1 MTFKGFDKDFNIT
14 DKVAV
19 VTGAASGI
27 GKAMAELFSEKGAYV
42 VLLDIKEDVKDVAA
56 QINPSR
62 TLALQVDITK
72 KENIEKVVA
81 EIKKV
86 YPKIDILANSAG
98 VALLEKAEDLPEE
111 YWDKT
116 MELNLKGSFLMAQII
131 GREMIATGGG
141 KIVNMASQ
149 ASVIALDKH
158 VAYCA
163 SKAAIV
169 SMTQVLAMEWAPY
182 NINVNAISP
191 TVILTELGKKAWAGQ
206 VGEDMKKLIPAG
218 RFGYPEEVAACA
230 LFLVSDAASL
240 ITGEN
245 LIIDGGY
252 TIKYS
257 IQL

>member
-56 QINPSR
+56 KINPSR

-191 TVILTELGKKAWAGQ
+191 TVILTELGKKS
-206 VGEDMKKLIPAG
+206 LG
-218 RFGYPEEVAACA
+218 RSSRRRHEKIN
-230 LFLVSDAASL
+230 SSR
-240 ITGEN
+240 
-245 LIIDGGY
+245 
-252 TIKYS
+252 
-257 IQL
+257 

>member
-1 MTFKGFDKDFNIT
+1 MTFKSFDKDFNIT

-56 QINPSR
+56 KINPSR

-252 TIKYS
+252 TIK
-257 IQL
+257 

>member
-98 VALLEKAEDLPEE
+98 VALLEKAEELPEE

-158 VAYCA
+158 VAYYA

-252 TIKYS
+252 TIK
-257 IQL
+257 

>member
-42 VLLDIKEDVKDVAA
+42 VLLDIKKDVKDIAA
-56 QINPSR
+56 KINPSR

-72 KENIEKVVA
+72 KENIEKTVA

-131 GREMIATGGG
+131 GREMMATGGG

-252 TIKYS
+252 TIK
-257 IQL
+257 

>member
-27 GKAMAELFSEKGAYV
+27 GKAIAELFSEKGAYV
-42 VLLDIKEDVKDVAA
+42 VLLDIKEDVKDIAA
-56 QINPSR
+56 KINPSR

-72 KENIEKVVA
+72 KENIEKTVA

-131 GREMIATGGG
+131 GREMMATGGG

-252 TIKYS
+252 TIK
-257 IQL
+257 

>member
-27 GKAMAELFSEKGAYV
+27 GKAMAELFSKKGAYV

-56 QINPSR
+56 KINPSR

-252 TIKYS
+252 TIK
-257 IQL
+257 

>member
-56 QINPSR
+56 KINPSR

-141 KIVNMASQ
+141 KIVNMAS
-149 ASVIALDKH
+149 
-158 VAYCA
+158 
-163 SKAAIV
+163 
-169 SMTQVLAMEWAPY
+169 
-182 NINVNAISP
+182 
-191 TVILTELGKKAWAGQ
+191 
-206 VGEDMKKLIPAG
+206 
-218 RFGYPEEVAACA
+218 
-230 LFLVSDAASL
+230 
-240 ITGEN
+240 
-245 LIIDGGY
+245 
-252 TIKYS
+252 
-257 IQL
+257 

>member
-42 VLLDIKEDVKDVAA
+42 VLLDIKEDVKDIAA
-56 QINPSR
+56 KINPSR

-72 KENIEKVVA
+72 KENIEKTVA

-131 GREMIATGGG
+131 GREMMATGGG

-206 VGEDMKKLIPAG
+206 VGEDMKKLIPAD

-252 TIKYS
+252 TIK
-257 IQL
+257 

>member
-56 QINPSR
+56 KINPSR

-218 RFGYPEEVAACA
+218 RFDYPEEVAACA

-252 TIKYS
+252 TIK
-257 IQL
+257 

>member
-42 VLLDIKEDVKDVAA
+42 ILLDIKEDVKDVAA
-56 QINPSR
+56 KINPSR

-252 TIKYS
+252 TIK
-257 IQL
+257 

>member
-56 QINPSR
+56 KINPSR

-149 ASVIALDKH
+149 ASVIALDKY

-252 TIKYS
+252 TIK
-257 IQL
+257 

>member
-169 SMTQVLAMEWAPY
+169 SMTQVLATEWAPY

-252 TIKYS
+252 TIK
-257 IQL
+257 

>member
-1 MTFKGFDKDFNIT
+1 MTFKGFDKNFNIT

-56 QINPSR
+56 KINPSR

-252 TIKYS
+252 TIK
-257 IQL
+257 

>member
-42 VLLDIKEDVKDVAA
+42 VLLDFKEDVKDVAA
-56 QINPSR
+56 KINPSR

-252 TIKYS
+252 TIK
-257 IQL
+257 

>member
-163 SKAAIV
+163 SIAAIV

-252 TIKYS
+252 TIK
-257 IQL
+257 

>member
-1 MTFKGFDKDFNIT
+1 MTFRGFDKDFNIT
-14 DKVAV
+14 DKLAV

-42 VLLDIKEDVKDVAA
+42 VLLDIKEDVKDIAA
-56 QINPSR
+56 KINPSR

-72 KENIEKVVA
+72 KENIENTVA

-116 MELNLKGSFLMAQII
+116 MELNLKSSFLMAQII

-169 SMTQVLAMEWAPY
+169 SMTQVMAMEWAPY

-252 TIKYS
+252 TIK
-257 IQL
+257 

>member
-56 QINPSR
+56 KINPSR

-191 TVILTELGKKAWAGQ
+191 TVILTKLGKKAWAGQ

-252 TIKYS
+252 TIK
-257 IQL
+257 

>member
-56 QINPSR
+56 KINPSR

-98 VALLEKAEDLPEE
+98 VALFEKAEDLPEE

-252 TIKYS
+252 TIK
-257 IQL
+257 

>member
-169 SMTQVLAMEWAPY
+169 SMTQVLAMEWSPY

-252 TIKYS
+252 TIK
-257 IQL
+257 

>member
-27 GKAMAELFSEKGAYV
+27 GRAMAELFSEKGAYV

-252 TIKYS
+252 TIK
-257 IQL
+257 

>member
-56 QINPSR
+56 KINPSR
-62 TLALQVDITK
+62 TLALQVDTTK
-72 KENIEKVVA
+72 KENIENAVA

-158 VAYCA
+158 IAYCA

-252 TIKYS
+252 TIK
-257 IQL
+257 

>member
-56 QINPSR
+56 KINPSR

-86 YPKIDILANSAG
+86 YPKIDLLANSAG

-252 TIKYS
+252 TIK
-257 IQL
+257 

>member
-56 QINPSR
+56 KINPSR

-163 SKAAIV
+163 SKAAII

-252 TIKYS
+252 TIK
-257 IQL
+257 

>member
-1 MTFKGFDKDFNIT
+1 M
-14 DKVAV
+14 
-19 VTGAASGI
+19 
-27 GKAMAELFSEKGAYV
+27 
-42 VLLDIKEDVKDVAA
+42 LDIKEEVKDIAA
-56 QINPSR
+56 KINPSR

-72 KENIEKVVA
+72 KENIENTVA

-252 TIKYS
+252 TIK
-257 IQL
+257 

>member
-42 VLLDIKEDVKDVAA
+42 VLLDIKENVKDVAA

-245 LIIDGGY
+245 LVIDGGY
-252 TIKYS
+252 TIK
-257 IQL
+257 

>member
-56 QINPSR
+56 KINPSR

-86 YPKIDILANSAG
+86 YPKIDILANSAS

-252 TIKYS
+252 TIK
-257 IQL
+257 

>member
-56 QINPSR
+56 KINPSR

-149 ASVIALDKH
+149 ASIIALDKH

-252 TIKYS
+252 TIK
-257 IQL
+257 

>member
-27 GKAMAELFSEKGAYV
+27 GKAMAELFSEKGAYI

-56 QINPSR
+56 KINPSR

-252 TIKYS
+252 TIK
-257 IQL
+257 

>member
-182 NINVNAISP
+182 NINVNTISP

-252 TIKYS
+252 TIK
-257 IQL
+257 

>member
-1 MTFKGFDKDFNIT
+1 MKMTFKGFDKDFNIT

-56 QINPSR
+56 KINPSR

-252 TIKYS
+252 TIK
-257 IQL
+257 

>member
-56 QINPSR
+56 KINPSR

-230 LFLVSDAASL
+230 LFLVSDAAGL

-252 TIKYS
+252 TIK
-257 IQL
+257 

>member
-56 QINPSR
+56 KINPSK

-252 TIKYS
+252 TIK
-257 IQL
+257 

>member
-42 VLLDIKEDVKDVAA
+42 VLLDIKEDVKGVAA
-56 QINPSR
+56 KINPSR

-252 TIKYS
+252 TIK
-257 IQL
+257 

>member
-56 QINPSR
+56 KINPSR

-206 VGEDMKKLIPAG
+206 VGEDMKKLIPSG

-252 TIKYS
+252 TIK
-257 IQL
+257 

>member
-1 MTFKGFDKDFNIT
+1 DFNIT

-56 QINPSR
+56 KINPSR

-252 TIKYS
+252 TIK
-257 IQL
+257 

>member
-56 QINPSR
+56 KINPSR

-86 YPKIDILANSAG
+86 YPKIDILTNSAG

-252 TIKYS
+252 TIK
-257 IQL
+257 

>member
-1 MTFKGFDKDFNIT
+1 MTFKVFDKDFSIT

-56 QINPSR
+56 KINPSR

-252 TIKYS
+252 TIK
-257 IQL
+257 